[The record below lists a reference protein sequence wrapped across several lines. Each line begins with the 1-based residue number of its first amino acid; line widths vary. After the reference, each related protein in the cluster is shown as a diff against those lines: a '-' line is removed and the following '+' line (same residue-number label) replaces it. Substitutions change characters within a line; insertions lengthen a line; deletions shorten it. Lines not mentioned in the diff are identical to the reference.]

1 MAVFAWMASA
11 SASTTR
17 RLLRRPTVEIIG
29 SAGSALPSGRRDGKT
44 RGVGA
49 PGCTGRRPEE
59 VGMSIMG
66 FEPFRDFDRL
76 TSQLVSGRRV
86 PHGVALDAWRSGDAY
101 RVALDLPG
109 VDPERIELICERNG
123 LTIRAER
130 AADYGEQDEVLIA
143 GDELDT
149 QAIRA
154 DYRNGVL
161 HVTIPVA
168 ATAQPRRIQVTQTA
182 EPAGQPKTVDVAD
195 PKPTAAAPRD

>member
-1 MAVFAWMASA
+1 MH
-11 SASTTR
+11 R
-17 RLLRRPTVEIIG
+17 QG
-29 SAGSALPSGRRDGKT
+29 
-44 RGVGA
+44 
-49 PGCTGRRPEE
+49 PEE

-109 VDPERIELICERNG
+109 VDLDSIELICERNG

-143 GDELDT
+143 GRPVGTFSRQLILGDELDT

-182 EPAGQPKTVDVAD
+182 EPAGPPKTIDVAD
-195 PKPTAAAPRD
+195 PKPTAATPRD